1 MAGEAR
7 LRGYLG
13 RGHFAIAGPT
23 PDGTLQLGWVI
34 RKGRFGEL
42 RARGV
47 DEWLESLAQHVDP
60 QLGAHLLAQRG
71 SLSRPFL
78 LDVVADRVSRWWAP
92 GALLLGDAAH
102 TMSPVGAQGINL
114 AIRDSIVAANELVP
128 VLEAG
133 ADPAAVD
140 AAAARIEATRL
151 PEVRQIQFL
160 QSLPPRIALRDAW
173 WVPWMLRLLPRI
185 LVGRRAR
192 GPVVRRFAKG
202 VSEVVLRV

>member
-1 MAGEAR
+1 M
-7 LRGYLG
+7 
-13 RGHFAIAGPT
+13 
-23 PDGTLQLGWVI
+23 LQLGWVI

-47 DEWLESLAQHVDP
+47 DEWLESLAGHVDP
-60 QLGAHLLAQRG
+60 PLAAHLRAQRG
-71 SLSRPFL
+71 SISRPFL
-78 LDVVADRVSRWWAP
+78 LDVVADRVLRWSAP

-133 ADPAAVD
+133 ADPDALD
-140 AAAARIEATRL
+140 AAAARVERARL

-160 QSLPPRIALRDAW
+160 QSLPPRVVLREAW
-173 WVPWMLRLLPRI
+173 WVPWLIRLAPRI

-192 GPVVRRFAKG
+192 GPIVRRFAKG
-202 VSEVVLRV
+202 VTEVSLRV